1 MSRPSKRRLV
11 TSPPTPL
18 SVSTYVEDGARI
30 AAILLVWG
38 AIAAVFAYG
47 IGNVG
52 GPGSLFT
59 AIGPQLGALF
69 ALTGLL
75 NAVLYLL
82 YRTVDYWQ
90 RVAA

>member
-1 MSRPSKRRLV
+1 M
-11 TSPPTPL
+11 TSPQTPL
-18 SVSTYVEDGARI
+18 SVSTDVEDGARI
-30 AAILLVWG
+30 AAIHLVWG
-38 AIAAVFAYG
+38 AIAAVFAHG

-59 AIGPQLGALF
+59 AIGPQLDALF

-82 YRTVDYWQ
+82 
-90 RVAA
+90 